1 MPLLEL
7 TKEELIV
14 NLSGWEALAA
24 FQGTI
29 RIPLAHVRGAT
40 EDEGFRGGELGLRAP
55 GTGIPGMLSAGTYYK
70 SGDSQFAFITRGTHP
85 VVIELKH
92 EKWDRLVLG
101 VDDPRQAAAEINAA
115 VSRVQ

>member
-14 NLSGWEALAA
+14 NLNGWEALAA
-24 FQGTI
+24 FQGSI

-40 EDEGFRGGELGLRAP
+40 EDEGFRGGELGLRGP
-55 GTGIPGMLSAGTYYK
+55 GTGIPGMISAGTYHK
-70 SGDSQFAFITRGTHP
+70 SGDSQFAFVTRGTHP
-85 VVIELKH
+85 VVIELID

-101 VDDPRQAAAEINAA
+101 VDDPRRMAAEINAA
-115 VSRVQ
+115 VAAG